1 MTVAKRDRIA
11 CQGTK
16 RVITWKGVV
25 GAENR
30 KERERERDGGKRGE
44 KKNWKTEAR
53 RKGSRGGIPETDQG
67 KERNIAFSVYSCAF
81 LHVSVPMGRGSHHA
95 SPRFSELLRSLFPFL
110 NSRATLPATVLHSYA
125 IPWCSLHIYHHP

>member
-25 GAENR
+25 GTENR
-30 KERERERDGGKRGE
+30 KEREKWGKERGE
-44 KKNWKTEAR
+44 KKLENGGKKK
-53 RKGSRGGIPETDQG
+53 RKPGEGIPETDQG